1 MSTVRAADRGRRVAD
16 APFTSNSVLVFL
28 GAVLDS
34 EATLRRKTAILTRM
48 LNLQGSIGMFGHV
61 SVRVPGTNRVLLS
74 PGGGTDKSKVKA
86 EDIAC
91 AIFTLTPDLNA
102 DFPAYAAR
110 QMGWR
115 DVPLMCAREL
125 DVPAA
130 MEKVIRVL
138 LLVNSEIPASKIKHQ
153 YLGDTPQL
161 RPDLAQKGPKGA
173 K

>member
-1 MSTVRAADRGRRVAD
+1 MPVRGVRGAINIATNTKEEILAKSRELLEAIVRA
-16 APFTSNSVLVFL
+16 N
-28 GAVLDS
+28 
-34 EATLRRKTAILTRM
+34 
-48 LNLQGSIGMFGHV
+48 
-61 SVRVPGTNRVLLS
+61 
-74 PGGGTDKSKVKA
+74 KVEP

-91 AIFTLTPDLNA
+91 AIFTLSPDLNA

-110 QMGWR
+110 QLGWR

-125 DVPAA
+125 DVPGA

-138 LLVNSEIPASKIKHQ
+138 LLVNSTTPISKIKHQ

>member
-1 MSTVRAADRGRRVAD
+1 MSVRGIR
-16 APFTSNSVLVFL
+16 
-28 GAVLDS
+28 GAVNI
-34 EATLRRKTAILTRM
+34 ATNTKEEILTKSRE
-48 LNLQGSIGMFGHV
+48 LLEAI
-61 SVRVPGTNRVLLS
+61 VRENRIQ
-74 PGGGTDKSKVKA
+74 A

-110 QMGWR
+110 QLGWR

-125 DVPAA
+125 DVPEA

-138 LLVNSEIPASKIKHQ
+138 LLVNSTTPPSKIKHQ
-153 YLGDTPQL
+153 YLGDTPKL

>member
-1 MSTVRAADRGRRVAD
+1 MTVRGIRGAINI
-16 APFTSNSVLVFL
+16 AENSKEEILSKSREL
-28 GAVLDS
+28 L
-34 EATLRRKTAILTRM
+34 EAIVKA
-48 LNLQGSIGMFGHV
+48 
-61 SVRVPGTNRVLLS
+61 NRV
-74 PGGGTDKSKVKA
+74 KA
-86 EDIAC
+86 GDIAA
-91 AIFTLTPDLNA
+91 AIFTLSPDLNA

-125 DVPAA
+125 DVPGA
-130 MEKVIRVL
+130 MARVIRVL
-138 LLVNSEIPASKIKHQ
+138 LLVNSKIPASKIKHQ

>member
-1 MSTVRAADRGRRVAD
+1 MPVRGIRGAINI
-16 APFTSNSVLVFL
+16 ASNTK
-28 GAVLDS
+28 
-34 EATLRRKTAILTRM
+34 EEILTKSRE
-48 LNLQGSIGMFGHV
+48 LLEAIVQA
-61 SVRVPGTNRVLLS
+61 NRIS
-74 PGGGTDKSKVKA
+74 AD
-86 EDIAC
+86 DIAC

-110 QMGWR
+110 QLGWR

-125 DVPAA
+125 DVPEA

-138 LLVNSEIPASKIKHQ
+138 LLVNSDAPSSRIKHQ
-153 YLGDTPQL
+153 YLGDTPKL

>member
-1 MSTVRAADRGRRVAD
+1 MSVRGIR
-16 APFTSNSVLVFL
+16 
-28 GAVLDS
+28 GAVNIAS
-34 EATLRRKTAILTRM
+34 NTKEEILTKSRE
-48 LNLQGSIGMFGHV
+48 LLEAIVRENKLQ
-61 SVRVPGTNRVLLS
+61 
-74 PGGGTDKSKVKA
+74 A

-110 QMGWR
+110 QLGWR

-125 DVPAA
+125 DVPGA

-138 LLVNSEIPASKIKHQ
+138 LLVNSKIPASKIKHQ

>member
-1 MSTVRAADRGRRVAD
+1 MSVRGIRGAINIAENSKEEILSKSRELLEAIVKANRVKAAD
-16 APFTSNSVLVFL
+16 
-28 GAVLDS
+28 
-34 EATLRRKTAILTRM
+34 
-48 LNLQGSIGMFGHV
+48 
-61 SVRVPGTNRVLLS
+61 
-74 PGGGTDKSKVKA
+74 
-86 EDIAC
+86 IAA
-91 AIFTLTPDLNA
+91 AIFTLSPDLNA

-125 DVPAA
+125 DVPGA
-130 MEKVIRVL
+130 MARVIRVL
-138 LLVNSEIPASKIKHQ
+138 LLVNSKIPAAKIKHQ

>member
-1 MSTVRAADRGRRVAD
+1 MSVRGIR
-16 APFTSNSVLVFL
+16 
-28 GAVLDS
+28 GAVNI
-34 EATLRRKTAILTRM
+34 ATNTKEEILTKSRE
-48 LNLQGSIGMFGHV
+48 LLEAI
-61 SVRVPGTNRVLLS
+61 VREN
-74 PGGGTDKSKVKA
+74 KIQA

-110 QMGWR
+110 QLGWR

-138 LLVNSEIPASKIKHQ
+138 LLVNSTTPPSKIKHQ
-153 YLGDTPQL
+153 YLGDTPKL

>member
-1 MSTVRAADRGRRVAD
+1 MTVRGIRGAINI
-16 APFTSNSVLVFL
+16 AENSKEEILSKSREL
-28 GAVLDS
+28 L
-34 EATLRRKTAILTRM
+34 EAIVKA
-48 LNLQGSIGMFGHV
+48 N
-61 SVRVPGTNRVLLS
+61 
-74 PGGGTDKSKVKA
+74 KVKPA
-86 EDIAC
+86 DIAT
-91 AIFTLTPDLNA
+91 AIFTLSPDLNA

-125 DVPAA
+125 DVPGA
-130 MEKVIRVL
+130 MAKVIRVL
-138 LLVNSEIPASKIKHQ
+138 LLVNSKIPAGKIKHQ

>member
-1 MSTVRAADRGRRVAD
+1 M
-16 APFTSNSVLVFL
+16 
-28 GAVLDS
+28 
-34 EATLRRKTAILTRM
+34 
-48 LNLQGSIGMFGHV
+48 
-61 SVRVPGTNRVLLS
+61 SVRGIRGAINIAENSKEEILSKSRELLEAIV
-74 PGGGTDKSKVKA
+74 KANKVKPA
-86 EDIAC
+86 DIAT
-91 AIFTLTPDLNA
+91 AIFTLSPDLNA

-125 DVPAA
+125 DVPGA
-130 MEKVIRVL
+130 MARVIRVL
-138 LLVNSEIPASKIKHQ
+138 LLVNSKIPAGKIKHQ